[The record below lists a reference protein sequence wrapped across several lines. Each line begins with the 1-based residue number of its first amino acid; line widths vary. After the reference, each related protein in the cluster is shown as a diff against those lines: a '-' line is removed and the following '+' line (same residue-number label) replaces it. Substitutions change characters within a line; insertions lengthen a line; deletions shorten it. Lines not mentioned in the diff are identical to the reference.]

1 MTDEQKCIVDLFM
14 LIEEITEKS
23 KKKDFSLFRTSSIGG
38 CDKYHGLPP
47 ICRKRDDL
55 LLKHE
60 DIIFQ
65 ALKAK
70 EADEENYKK

>member
-1 MTDEQKCIVDLFM
+1 MTDEQKCIVDLFA

-23 KKKDFSLFRTSSIGG
+23 KKKDFSFFRTSGIGG

-47 ICRKRDDL
+47 IFRRRDDL

-60 DIIFQ
+60 DVICS

-70 EADEENYKK
+70 EAYEENYKK